1 MNASVDN
8 VIETTVQ
15 ALGLELVDL
24 ESGQHGK
31 VLRVFIDRAGS
42 LPTDPLSGITVADC
56 ERVTRQLQRVL
67 PVEGIAYDRLEV
79 SSPGLDRVLKT
90 PSDFAKFAG
99 FDADVRLRVP
109 QAARRKFSGVL
120 RGFVAGAVQLEV
132 EGVVHA
138 FALGDVERARLAPR
152 FEVPAAA
159 ARRKENA
166 RP

>member
-1 MNASVDN
+1 MDN
-8 VIETTVQ
+8 VIETTVR
-15 ALGLELVDL
+15 ALGLTLVDL

-42 LPTDPLSGITVADC
+42 LPIDPLSGITVADC

-67 PVEGIAYDRLEV
+67 PVEGILYDRLEV

-90 PSDFAKFAG
+90 PADFAKFVG

-109 QAARRKFSGVL
+109 HAARRKFSGVL
-120 RGFVAGAVQLEV
+120 RGFVEGAVQLEV
-132 EGVVHA
+132 EGVIHA

-159 ARRKENA
+159 ARRKENV